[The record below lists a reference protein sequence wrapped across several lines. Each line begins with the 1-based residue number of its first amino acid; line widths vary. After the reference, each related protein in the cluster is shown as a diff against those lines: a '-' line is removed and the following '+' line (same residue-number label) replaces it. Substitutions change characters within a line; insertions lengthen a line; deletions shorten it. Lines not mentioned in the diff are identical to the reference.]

1 MGFLPRFNLKT
12 GAMDIRRTVLWM
24 IFPFS
29 LLLLWNNWQ
38 VHNGKPSLFGGSPTT
53 QTVKSPANGTA
64 TPTGAQAQA
73 DMPATT
79 AKNADS
85 TTVPGGKPAAAA
97 STSKKIQVHTDVYDL
112 TFDTKGAQLV
122 GVKLPKYKSVA
133 NLDQP
138 MVLLNDSKSLTYL
151 AQTGVIGAPS
161 GQSYPTHLTPLDRK
175 STRLNSSH

>member
-1 MGFLPRFNLKT
+1 MGFLPRFNFKT
-12 GAMDIRRTVLWM
+12 GAMDIRRTFLWM
-24 IFPFS
+24 IFSCS

-53 QTVKSPANGTA
+53 QTVKAPANGTA

-97 STSKKIQVHTDVYDL
+97 STSKKIQVHTDV
-112 TFDTKGAQLV
+112 
-122 GVKLPKYKSVA
+122 
-133 NLDQP
+133 
-138 MVLLNDSKSLTYL
+138 
-151 AQTGVIGAPS
+151 
-161 GQSYPTHLTPLDRK
+161 
-175 STRLNSSH
+175 